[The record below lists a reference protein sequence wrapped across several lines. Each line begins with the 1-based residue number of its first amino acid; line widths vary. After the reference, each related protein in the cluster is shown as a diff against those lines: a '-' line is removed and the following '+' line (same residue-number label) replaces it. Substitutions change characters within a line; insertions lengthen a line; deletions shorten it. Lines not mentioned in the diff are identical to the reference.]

1 MLCSSVAMYQL
12 MLMIFIVEH
21 HQLKSHL
28 CWRCYDL
35 YWWWQ
40 ENDASVFR
48 VRRREH
54 EISCWNLTA
63 FCSKIRFTNAH
74 CALHSQTGT
83 QCQSSELNHNHNISI
98 FKNTPPVYK
107 NTIQNLK
114 NPPIIHV
121 NVNVVLLLK
130 YFLLQTYE
138 KLQICSM
145 HCILCITMQVC
156 IMQESKLLQ
165 NSAFVLFDSVSDSC
179 TYIVFMQL
187 TMILQMSLL
196 QEQIAKIYFPSI

>member
-1 MLCSSVAMYQL
+1 MMTREWCFGLSCLAPRAWDQLLESDGFLFKNPIYKCTLCIAQS
-12 MLMIFIVEH
+12 
-21 HQLKSHL
+21 
-28 CWRCYDL
+28 
-35 YWWWQ
+35 
-40 ENDASVFR
+40 N
-48 VRRREH
+48 RRTM
-54 EISCWNLTA
+54 SKLTRA
-63 FCSKIRFTNAH
+63 YCVVS
-74 CALHSQTGT
+74 
-83 QCQSSELNHNHNISI
+83 SSELNHNHNISI

-138 KLQICSM
+138 KRQICSM

-165 NSAFVLFDSVSDSC
+165 NSAFVLCDSVSDSC
-179 TYIVFMQL
+179 IHCIHTIDNDFANVSFSRTNRHSIFPQFELNFIV
-187 TMILQMSLL
+187 SLD
-196 QEQIAKIYFPSI
+196 F